1 MRRASGGPPVT
12 EGGRSPRYRLTNPL
26 PARSQGSRAF
36 GCWTTTVSFFFF
48 GPARFGPPRRGFDR
62 AARNAWAPTRAPMLE
77 KTRRT
82 GIVGA
87 TSLVNAGG
95 GRFAITGIS
104 LSCAFPDVSVARSY
118 IWFCPAFSGMVPD
131 HDVVP

>member
-62 AARNAWAPTRAPMLE
+62 AAGNAWAPTRAPRPE

-82 GIVGA
+82 GIVGD
-87 TSLVNAGG
+87 TSLATPAAG
-95 GRFAITGIS
+95 RATI
-104 LSCAFPDVSVARSY
+104 
-118 IWFCPAFSGMVPD
+118 
-131 HDVVP
+131 